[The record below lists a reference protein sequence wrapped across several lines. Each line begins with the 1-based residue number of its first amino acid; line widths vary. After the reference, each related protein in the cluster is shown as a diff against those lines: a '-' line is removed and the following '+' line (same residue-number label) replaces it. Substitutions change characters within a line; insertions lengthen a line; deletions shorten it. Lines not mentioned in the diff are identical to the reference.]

1 MRRLIYLLVLS
12 FLVSCNPEKD
22 YSVERLIVRLA
33 KDPDRINPLLHGTSS
48 SREVYQYVMFMLG
61 EQNPITMEYEPL
73 LVKELPEPILIT
85 EGINAEK
92 YSYEFEILP
101 DAVWS
106 DGSPVTAEDYLFTIK
121 LIYHKGLN
129 LSGYKTIYKKIID
142 SISINNNDP
151 KKFTVVTS
159 MPDQDNL
166 IFLCGVEL
174 YPIKFYDP
182 NNVMAGYSLEDL
194 LDESLY
200 EDQVESDPSLAEF
213 ASQFQEAKYS
223 REVVEGAGPY
233 KLTAWE
239 SDQFIRLE
247 RKENYWGNN
256 YPDRIPL
263 QAYPKEIIFQI
274 VEDDVVAINQLSA
287 GEMDVATLQSTT
299 GERFLE
305 LKDDEIISSKY
316 DFYTPQLERYLYLQL
331 NNESPF
337 LSDKRVRKAMA
348 HLINVDRLIE
358 VIEGG
363 VGTRVS
369 SVISERRSYYNS
381 GLDLLDYNIEAAKT
395 LIAEAGWSDSNGN
408 GTVDKMINGELKEMQ
423 MRLHTSSSALSQR
436 VSLAMKEGA
445 QQAGVG
451 IELITQSFRI
461 TKPQNLETGD
471 FEMTPMMAT
480 FSPIENLYHQWHSS
494 QIGGKGQNY
503 ARFSK
508 PELDKILEELEEIK
522 EETKRNELF
531 HSAQRVIYDEYARLT
546 LYAPVEKILV
556 SKNFDPLI
564 TSRRPGYI
572 ANAFKPIE

>member
-182 NNVMAGYSLEDL
+182 NNVMAGYSL
-194 LDESLY
+194 
-200 EDQVESDPSLAEF
+200 
-213 ASQFQEAKYS
+213 
-223 REVVEGAGPY
+223 
-233 KLTAWE
+233 
-239 SDQFIRLE
+239 
-247 RKENYWGNN
+247 
-256 YPDRIPL
+256 
-263 QAYPKEIIFQI
+263 
-274 VEDDVVAINQLSA
+274 
-287 GEMDVATLQSTT
+287 
-299 GERFLE
+299 
-305 LKDDEIISSKY
+305 
-316 DFYTPQLERYLYLQL
+316 
-331 NNESPF
+331 
-337 LSDKRVRKAMA
+337 
-348 HLINVDRLIE
+348 
-358 VIEGG
+358 
-363 VGTRVS
+363 
-369 SVISERRSYYNS
+369 
-381 GLDLLDYNIEAAKT
+381 
-395 LIAEAGWSDSNGN
+395 
-408 GTVDKMINGELKEMQ
+408 
-423 MRLHTSSSALSQR
+423 
-436 VSLAMKEGA
+436 
-445 QQAGVG
+445 
-451 IELITQSFRI
+451 
-461 TKPQNLETGD
+461 
-471 FEMTPMMAT
+471 
-480 FSPIENLYHQWHSS
+480 
-494 QIGGKGQNY
+494 
-503 ARFSK
+503 
-508 PELDKILEELEEIK
+508 
-522 EETKRNELF
+522 
-531 HSAQRVIYDEYARLT
+531 
-546 LYAPVEKILV
+546 
-556 SKNFDPLI
+556 
-564 TSRRPGYI
+564 
-572 ANAFKPIE
+572 